1 MTRLLIPKEFL
12 GAFRRGHREAS
23 KEFIDEGLSYAL
35 LKRVLDSGYK
45 DREAVELLSYITK
58 FNNEYHKNV
67 VKKGDKKALHNTD
80 KLRKECYA
88 RENARNRDIMSV
100 RKHLKIHVDQ
110 IEKISDTQLILIT
123 EDTDLSFYKTV
134 EKPRK

>member
-1 MTRLLIPKEFL
+1 MSRLTIPKQFL

-23 KEFIDEGLSYAL
+23 KEFIDEGLSYRL
-35 LKRVLDSGYK
+35 LKKVLDSNYQ
-45 DREAVELLSYITK
+45 DLEALEALNYLTK

-67 VKKGDKKALHNTD
+67 IKKGDAEALHNTD

-110 IEKISDTQLILIT
+110 IEKISDTQLILLT

-134 EKPRK
+134 PNKR